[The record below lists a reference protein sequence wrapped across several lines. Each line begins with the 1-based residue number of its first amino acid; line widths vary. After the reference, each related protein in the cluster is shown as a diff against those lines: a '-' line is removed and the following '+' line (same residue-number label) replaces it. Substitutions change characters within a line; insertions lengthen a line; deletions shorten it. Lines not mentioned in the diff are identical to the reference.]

1 MEFTAGIE
9 NILQVLRIDYVRR
22 ISYAKGLTGW
32 EKNGIRVSL
41 NITF

>member
-9 NILQVLRIDYVRR
+9 NILEVLRIDYVRR
-22 ISYAKGLTGW
+22 ISYAKGLKGW
-32 EKNGIRVSL
+32 DRNGIRISL